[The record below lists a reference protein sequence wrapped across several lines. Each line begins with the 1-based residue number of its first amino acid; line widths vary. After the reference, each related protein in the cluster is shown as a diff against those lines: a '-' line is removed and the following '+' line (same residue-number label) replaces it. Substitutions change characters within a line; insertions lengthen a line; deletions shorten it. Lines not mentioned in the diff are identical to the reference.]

1 MTTATAPGSLVLE
14 VTARAA
20 DSPSQERLGRI
31 AGMLRDAELAAHPSA
46 RRPGVQRPRSPA
58 RKQ

>member
-1 MTTATAPGSLVLE
+1 MTTATVPGSVVLE

-31 AGMLRDAELAAHPSA
+31 AGMLRDAEMAAHPSA
-46 RRPGVQRPRSPA
+46 VRRRP
-58 RKQ
+58 RKH

>member
-1 MTTATAPGSLVLE
+1 MATATAPSGVVLE

-31 AGMLRDAELAAHPSA
+31 AGMLRDAEMAAHPSA
-46 RRPGVQRPRSPA
+46 HRRGPLRRRFA
-58 RKQ
+58 KH